1 MKMDNGAAKS
11 QAYIIIKEC
20 KYNTNFLDSQC
31 DWMSVFVQLF
41 IPFFFMYIFA
51 SFVVSY
57 DDGGGGGGGDFW
69 FDTLTLDKW
78 LYKCTLTCKWQTQQN

>member
-1 MKMDNGAAKS
+1 
-11 QAYIIIKEC
+11 
-20 KYNTNFLDSQC
+20 
-31 DWMSVFVQLF
+31 MSVFVQLF

-69 FDTLTLDKW
+69 FDTLTLDK
-78 LYKCTLTCKWQTQQN
+78 